1 MAVWAIDWID
11 QIWMKLINLILFC
24 FNKVQKSISWNL
36 LGFKIYK
43 YSQNYYTHQMLY
55 QKKIQYIFIHQVKDS
70 STFIFLA
77 SIQQMSN
84 KWFLNKM
91 HNISKQIEFAKNMI
105 CLHASIGQCSW
116 IAPSHT
122 TITFFAIFQQ
132 HYQINKFIFLLD
144 SKPPCNN
151 YVYTDFYKIAINKH
165 LTR

>member
-1 MAVWAIDWID
+1 MGVWAIDWRD

-36 LGFKIYK
+36 PGFEIYK

-55 QKKIQYIFIHQVKDS
+55 QKKKIQYIFIHQVKDS

-91 HNISKQIEFAKNMI
+91 HNISKQIEFAKTWFVYTLQSVSALGLLLLI
-105 CLHASIGQCSW
+105 QLSL
-116 IAPSHT
+116 
-122 TITFFAIFQQ
+122 FFNFFQQ

-165 LTR
+165 

>member
-1 MAVWAIDWID
+1 MAVWAEDWRD

-91 HNISKQIEFAKNMI
+91 HNISKQIEFAKTWFVYTLQSVSALGLLLLI
-105 CLHASIGQCSW
+105 QL
-116 IAPSHT
+116 
-122 TITFFAIFQQ
+122 ITFFPIFSNSTIKSISLFSFWTLKPFAMNM
-132 HYQINKFIFLLD
+132 YTQIFIRLPL
-144 SKPPCNN
+144 
-151 YVYTDFYKIAINKH
+151 INI
-165 LTR
+165 

>member
-1 MAVWAIDWID
+1 MAVWARDWRD

-91 HNISKQIEFAKNMI
+91 HNISKQIEFAKTWFVYTLQSVSALGLLLLI
-105 CLHASIGQCSW
+105 HA
-116 IAPSHT
+116 
-122 TITFFAIFQQ
+122 TITFFPIFSNST
-132 HYQINKFIFLLD
+132 IKSISLFSFWTPN
-144 SKPPCNN
+144 P
-151 YVYTDFYKIAINKH
+151 IAIIMYTQIFIRLPLINI
-165 LTR
+165 

>member
-1 MAVWAIDWID
+1 MAVWAIDWRD

-55 QKKIQYIFIHQVKDS
+55 QKKKIQYIFIHQVKDS

-122 TITFFAIFQQ
+122 TITFFPIFSNNTIKSISLFSFWTLKPFAMNM
-132 HYQINKFIFLLD
+132 YTQIFIRLPL
-144 SKPPCNN
+144 
-151 YVYTDFYKIAINKH
+151 INI
-165 LTR
+165 